1 MKLDF
6 RTKLLMT
13 VVISFILLFG
23 QLQRH
28 YFIFLVFLASLPYLL
43 LLLDRKYLAVLRG
56 LLFIGLVSLL
66 QNWLLGQAKASA
78 FVSVVILIAMTS
90 LKMAPGLVMGRY
102 SITST
107 SMSDLVASLQKMKL
121 PDLLIVPI
129 SVMFRFFYTVKEDY
143 QQIKEAMY
151 LRGLTGWQFFR
162 QPLRMLEYRYVPL
175 LMCLARTAD
184 DVAISAMTRGLE
196 VGGARTSISATKLG
210 FWDYLLMALMLLALF
225 LDIWSR
231 YVRV

>member
-13 VVISFILLFG
+13 IVISFILLLG
-23 QLQRH
+23 NLHKH
-28 YFIFLVFLASLPYLL
+28 YFFLILLLSSLPYLL
-43 LLLDRKYLAVLRG
+43 LLLDRKYLAVFKG
-56 LLFIGLVSLL
+56 LLFIGLASLL
-66 QNWLLGQAKASA
+66 QDWLLTHSKASI
-78 FVSVVILIAMTS
+78 FESVLVLITMTS

-102 SITST
+102 SILTT

-151 LRGLTGWQFFR
+151 LRGLTGRQFFR

-175 LMCLARTAD
+175 LMCLSRTAD
-184 DVAISAMTRGLE
+184 DVAISAMTRGLI
-196 VGGARTSISATKLG
+196 VGGPRTTISTTRLG
-210 FWDYLLMALMLLALF
+210 FWDYLLISLMILVLL
-225 LDIWSR
+225 LDVWSR